1 MDWLAEFFRQKTATI
16 NLSLW
21 AYPPLALGPDG
32 PVAPQGY
39 CLPYPGVPLAYV
51 PASTVERDGATWT
64 LPAHYRTSGPL
75 VTHIAG
81 PGDNG
86 GGAPA
91 LFRTVAIYAPSPLN
105 EHALVRINDTFAF
118 VPLFSADGA
127 PGFTGTSFGET
138 GLDALPPSMK
148 LPWTFDGYV
157 TI

>member
-1 MDWLAEFFRQKTATI
+1 MPDVFNWTPQVDPQGQTTFRVRSAQFGDGYTQSVGDGI
-16 NLSLW
+16 NNRVDSWPLSFEGDA
-21 AYPPLALGPDG
+21 AYVQPIKDFLDSHAGAQSFQWTPPL
-32 PVAPQGY
+32 
-39 CLPYPGVPLAYV
+39 
-51 PASTVERDGATWT
+51 
-64 LPAHYRTSGPL
+64 
-75 VTHIAG
+75 
-81 PGDNG
+81 
-86 GGAPA
+86 GAPA
-91 LFRTVAIYAPSPLN
+91 LFRTVEIYAPSPLN